1 MLTDHLAP
9 AVCPFV
15 FHVGTSSPR
24 PLSQRRPLSQTKMNS
39 VCHICTEL
47 THYSEKA
54 KYIVEKYREGYPRFS
69 ALMSMSR
76 QSQIFRQFRTLRLR
90 MLLYKQDEVVEL
102 EEQLAQIE
110 DKDTDN
116 NDLHRGNW
124 RLDRNKK
131 RKSILKQLDKKL
143 AVYGTTPA
151 LA

>member
-15 FHVGTSSPR
+15 FRVKTRS
-24 PLSQRRPLSQTKMNS
+24 RRPPSQTKMDS
-39 VCHICTEL
+39 VRHICNEV
-47 THYSEKA
+47 THYNEKA
-54 KYIVEKYREGYPRFS
+54 KYLVEKYREGYPRFS

-102 EEQLAQIE
+102 EEQLAEIE

-116 NDLHRGNW
+116 NDLHRGNR
-124 RLDRNKK
+124 RLDQNKK
-131 RKSILKQLDKKL
+131 RKSILKQLDRKL
-143 AVYGTTPA
+143 AVYGMTHA